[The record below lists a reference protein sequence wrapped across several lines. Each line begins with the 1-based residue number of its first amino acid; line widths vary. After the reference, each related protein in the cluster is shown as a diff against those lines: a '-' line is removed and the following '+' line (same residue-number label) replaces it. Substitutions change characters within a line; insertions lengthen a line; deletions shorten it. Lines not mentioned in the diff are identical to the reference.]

1 MPIFEIE
8 VDDVEAALHVLHS
21 ELSEDLEQ
29 LEARIRTAAPP
40 MNAITPVSAEADSTM
55 SEWHAARTA
64 LHSGLESIAEVLGW
78 IRLKTDEEPEGVVA
92 LALQP
97 LPTLRGW
104 SIH

>member
-1 MPIFEIE
+1 MPIFELE
-8 VDDVEAALHVLHS
+8 VDDVEAALQVLHS

-29 LEARIRTAAPP
+29 LEARIRAGTPP
-40 MNAITPVSAEADSTM
+40 MKAITPVSAQAESTM

-78 IRLKTDEEPEGVVA
+78 IQLKTEEEPEGAVA
-92 LALQP
+92 IALQP